1 MHGRHTVT
9 RAGEP
14 RCAAPIEFEK
24 LVAWWLGELP
34 EAAAAPLEE
43 HLFGCAHCT
52 RRMEELAA
60 LAEGVRAA
68 VRGGRVSIV
77 VSAPFVEAMKRSGM
91 RLREYR
97 IRPGESVN
105 CTIRADEDAVISH
118 IGGSLG
124 GVTRVDVVQRVSVG
138 GVDEP
143 ELRLEDVPFD
153 PAAGEVLFIPEAAA
167 LKAMPAH
174 TVRMRLIAVGEAG
187 EAPLGEYTFVHTP
200 S

>member
-1 MHGRHTVT
+1 MTQSG
-9 RAGEP
+9 GM
-14 RCAAPIEFEK
+14 RCTAPIEFEK

-34 EAAAAPLEE
+34 EAAEAPFEE

-52 RRMEELAA
+52 RRMEELVA

-68 VRGGRVSIV
+68 VRGGRVSLM
-77 VSAPFVEAMKRSGM
+77 VSAPFLEAMKRSGM

-97 IRPGESVN
+97 VAPGGSVN

-118 IGGSLG
+118 LGGSLG

-143 ELRLEDVPFD
+143 EVRFEDVPFD
-153 PAAGEVLFIPEAAA
+153 PAAGEVVYIPPAAA

-174 TVRMRLIAVGEAG
+174 TMRMRLIAVGEAG
-187 EAPLGEYTFVHTP
+187 EAPLGDYTFVHTP
-200 S
+200 Q

>member
-1 MHGRHTVT
+1 MT
-9 RAGEP
+9 RAGET

-34 EAAAAPLEE
+34 EAAEVPLEE

-52 RRMEELAA
+52 RRTEALVSLAD
-60 LAEGVRAA
+60 GVRAA

-77 VSAPFVEAMKRSGM
+77 VSPPFLEAMKRSGM

-97 IRPGESVN
+97 VAPGESVN
-105 CTIRADEDAVISH
+105 CTLRADEDAVISRF
-118 IGGSLG
+118 GGSLA
-124 GVTRVDVVQRVSVG
+124 GVTRVDVVQRLSVG

-143 ELRLEDVPFD
+143 EVRLEDVPFD
-153 PAAGEVLFIPEAAA
+153 PAAGEVLHIPPAAVV
-167 LKAMPAH
+167 KSMPAH
-174 TVRMRLIAVGEAG
+174 TMRVRLIAVGEAG

-200 S
+200 Q

>member
-1 MHGRHTVT
+1 VT
-9 RAGEP
+9 PAGET

-97 IRPGESVN
+97 VGPGESVN
-105 CTIRADEDAVISH
+105 CTLRADEDAVISRF
-118 IGGSLG
+118 GGSLA
-124 GVTRVDVVQRVSVG
+124 GVKRLDIVQRLSVG
-138 GVDEP
+138 GVEHP
-143 ELRLEDVPFD
+143 EVRLEDVPFD
-153 PAAGEVLFIPEAAA
+153 PAAGEVLHIPPA
-167 LKAMPAH
+167 LTVKAMPAH
-174 TVRMRLIAVGEAG
+174 TMRVRLIAVGEAG

>member
-1 MHGRHTVT
+1 MTQ
-9 RAGEP
+9 AGGT

-34 EAAAAPLEE
+34 EADAGTLEE

-52 RRMEELAA
+52 RRMEALVA
-60 LAEGVRAA
+60 LADGVRAA
-68 VRGGRVSIV
+68 VRGGRVGIV
-77 VSAPFVEAMKRSGM
+77 VSAPFVEVMKRSGM

-97 IRPGESVN
+97 VAPGESVN
-105 CTIRADEDAVISH
+105 CTLRADEDAVISRF
-118 IGGSLG
+118 GGSLA
-124 GVTRVDVVQRVSVG
+124 GVTRLDVVQRVSVG

-143 ELRLEDVPFD
+143 EVRFEDVPFD
-153 PAAGEVLFIPEAAA
+153 PAAGEVLHLPPAAV

-174 TVRMRLIAVGEAG
+174 TVRVRLIAVG

>member
-1 MHGRHTVT
+1 VT
-9 RAGEP
+9 QAGER

-34 EAAAAPLEE
+34 EAAGAPLEE

-52 RRMEELAA
+52 RRMEELVA

-68 VRGGRVSIV
+68 VRGGRVSLM
-77 VSAPFVEAMKRSGM
+77 VSAPFLEAMKRSGM

-97 IRPGESVN
+97 VAPGGSVN

-118 IGGSLG
+118 LGGSLG
-124 GVTRVDVVQRVSVG
+124 GVTRVDVVRRVSVG
-138 GVDEP
+138 GVEEP
-143 ELRLEDVPFD
+143 EVRFEDVPFD
-153 PAAGEVLFIPEAAA
+153 PAAGEVVYIPPAAA

-174 TVRMRLIAVGEAG
+174 TMRMRLIAVGEAG
-187 EAPLGEYTFVHTP
+187 EAPLGDYTFVHTP
-200 S
+200 Q

>member
-1 MHGRHTVT
+1 VT
-9 RAGEP
+9 QAGET
-14 RCAAPIEFEK
+14 RCAAPIEFEQ
-24 LVAWWLGELP
+24 LVAWWLGELR
-34 EAAAAPLEE
+34 EAAEASVEE

-52 RRMEELAA
+52 RRMEELMA
-60 LAEGVRAA
+60 LFEGVRAA
-68 VRGGRVSIV
+68 VRGGRVSLT

-97 IRPGESVN
+97 IGPGGSVN

-118 IGGSLG
+118 ISGTLA
-124 GVTRVDVVQRVSVG
+124 GVKRVDVVQRVSVG

-143 ELRLEDVPFD
+143 EVRLEDVPFD
-153 PAAGEVLFIPEAAA
+153 PAAGEVLYIPAAAA

-174 TVRMRLIAVGEAG
+174 TFHMRLIAVDEAG

-200 S
+200 Q

>member
-1 MHGRHTVT
+1 VT
-9 RAGEP
+9 QAGET
-14 RCAAPIEFEK
+14 RCAALVEFEK
-24 LVAWWLGELP
+24 LLAWWLGELP
-34 EAAAAPLEE
+34 NAAEASLEE
-43 HLFGCAHCT
+43 HLFACANCT
-52 RRMEELAA
+52 RRMEELVG
-60 LAEGVRAA
+60 LAQGVRAA
-68 VRGGRVSIV
+68 VRGGKVSLV
-77 VSAPFVEAMKRSGM
+77 VSAPFVEAMKQSGM

-97 IRPGESVN
+97 VGPGGSVN

-153 PAAGEVLFIPEAAA
+153 PASGEVLFIPGAAA

-174 TVRMRLIAVGEAG
+174 TMRMRLVAVGELG
-187 EAPLGEYTFVHTP
+187 DAPLGEYTFVHTP
-200 S
+200 Q